1 MSWSVMAAR
10 TRMWRRMVAIIRGE
24 NLGGAAWQRAQL
36 ERKRLS
42 PSRCMFS
49 FWAAWL
55 STDWPAGA
63 GAAAVS
69 FGASLLR
76 PLLALAASPSD
87 MAPATRNAIKTNLI
101 FIVLSLAA
109 ASA

>member
-1 MSWSVMAAR
+1 MAAR
-10 TRMWRRMVAIIRGE
+10 TRIWRTMVAIIRGE

-49 FWAAWL
+49 FWAARL
-55 STDWPAGA
+55 SDWPAGA
-63 GAAAVS
+63 AAAAGAS
-69 FGASLLR
+69 FGVSLLP
-76 PLLALAASPSD
+76 PLPALDAVASD
-87 MAPATRNAIKTNLI
+87 MAPATRNAANTNLI
-101 FIVLSLAA
+101 FIALPLAA

>member
-1 MSWSVMAAR
+1 MSWSGIAAR
-10 TRMWRRMVAIIRGE
+10 TRMWRRMVVIIRGE

-63 GAAAVS
+63 AAAAAVAAVS
-69 FGASLLR
+69 FGASL
-76 PLLALAASPSD
+76 PPLALAASPRD
-87 MAPATRNAIKTNLI
+87 MAPATRNAAEPN
-101 FIVLSLAA
+101 
-109 ASA
+109 

>member
-10 TRMWRRMVAIIRGE
+10 TRMWRTMVAIIRGA

-36 ERKRLS
+36 ARKRLS

-63 GAAAVS
+63 AAAGVS
-69 FGASLLR
+69 LGASLL
-76 PLLALAASPSD
+76 PLLLALAASPND
-87 MAPATRNAIKTNLI
+87 MALATRNAAKTNLI
-101 FIVLSLAA
+101 FIARPLAA